1 MIRPDGRSN
10 FTPDAN
16 ASARK
21 EGLAGFFPG
30 YFALVM
36 ATGIVSLAMHRHGIE
51 TISKA
56 LLWLN
61 VFAYVV
67 LWIVTVARFAIHR
80 KLFLFDLTHHSRAAT
95 FLTTVA
101 ATCVLG
107 AQFAVL
113 TPWMSV
119 AKALWYFGVVLW
131 VILSYTFFTV
141 ITVREPKPPLEA
153 GINGAWLL
161 AIVATESI
169 SVLGTLVAP
178 FFGKSDPVLFVAL
191 AAYLVGAMLYVF
203 FATLILYRWM
213 FFSMKPEKLTPDYW
227 IDMGALAI
235 TTLAGAH
242 LIRASPQWSL
252 LHNLDP
258 FLTGFTLFFWATGTW
273 WIPLLLIVELW
284 RHIFGRVP
292 LIYGPDY
299 WSFVFPLGMYSAAT
313 FLLIRVT
320 GLMFLKPLA
329 ILFVYIAMIAWLLT
343 FIGMI
348 HGLARSALKKF
359 AGRSASVNRN

>member
-1 MIRPDGRSN
+1 MIRPEETSN
-10 FTPDAN
+10 FAPRENTLP
-16 ASARK
+16 RE

-36 ATGIVSLAMHRHGIE
+36 ATGIVSLAMHHHGIE
-51 TISKA
+51 RISKVLFWFNA
-56 LLWLN
+56 AAYIFLWM
-61 VFAYVV
+61 
-67 LWIVTVARFAIHR
+67 VTLARFAFYR

-95 FLTTVA
+95 FLTTIA

-107 AQFAVL
+107 AQFAIL
-113 TPWMSV
+113 TPGISV
-119 AKALWYFGVVLW
+119 AKALWCFGVLLW
-131 VILSYTFFTV
+131 IVLSYTFFTV

-178 FFGKSDPVLFVAL
+178 FFRNSDPVLFIAL

-213 FFSMKPEKLTPDYW
+213 FFRMQPEKLTPDYW

-242 LIRASPQWSL
+242 LLRASPQWSL
-252 LHNLDP
+252 LQNLAP

-292 LIYGPDY
+292 LVYGPDY

-320 GLMFLKPLA
+320 GLTFLKPLA

-343 FIGMI
+343 FAGML
-348 HGLARSALKKF
+348 HSLARSSLKKF
-359 AGRSASVNRN
+359 AFRKKSFR